1 MSLTTNSSAQIADI
15 LLEIGAVSL
24 NPTKPFTWASGL
36 KTPIYCDNRLV
47 ISHPKARQQVEESLA
62 SLIQTEFPDVDVIAG
77 TATAGIP
84 HAAIVAYLL
93 DKPMIY
99 VRSNAKDHGKES
111 AIEGQLKA
119 GQTVVMIE
127 DLISTGGSVIQAAD
141 RVTQAGGRV
150 LGVCAIFNYLLA
162 KGKAAFNAVDY
173 PLHSLT
179 DYQILIEQAVK
190 DETLAAHRETLE
202 QWYQDPQ
209 AWAQQFAE
217 IQ

>member
-1 MSLTTNSSAQIADI
+1 MTHTPKTSLEIADI

-24 NPTKPFTWASGL
+24 NPTEPFTWASGL
-36 KTPIYCDNRLV
+36 KTPIYCDNRLI
-47 ISHPKARQQVEESLA
+47 ISYPAARQQVEQALA
-62 SLIQTEFPDVDVIAG
+62 DLIQSEFSDVDVIAG

-93 DKPMIY
+93 NKPMIY
-99 VRSNAKDHGKES
+99 VRSSAKAHGKQN

-119 GQTVVMIE
+119 GQKVVMIE

-141 RVTQAGGRV
+141 MVTQAGGEV

-162 KGKAAFNAVDY
+162 KGKVAFEETTY
-173 PLHSLT
+173 PLHTLT
-179 DYQILIEQAVK
+179 DYQILINQAVK
-190 DETLAAHRETLE
+190 NENLAAHRETLE

-209 AWAQQFAE
+209 AWSQAFTQS
-217 IQ
+217 